1 MYKWCVSS
9 HLCELS
15 GGYHRLC
22 VGALSFRQWPLD
34 PPDGFPEAAADG
46 LKTGDSGDNM

>member
-1 MYKWCVSS
+1 MSS
-9 HLCELS
+9 HLGDLS

-22 VGALSFRQWPLD
+22 VGALSFQQWPLD

-46 LKTGDSGDNM
+46 RGETGESGDDMSDM